1 MFQVYV
7 IVLKVYAYILLVI
20 FKPLRTNSLFTCRM
34 KELYLLRLIIIS
46 YFMFIMGLFNSSH
59 IGLPTFSALFL
70 YLSQLQL

>member
-1 MFQVYV
+1 MFVF
-7 IVLKVYAYILLVI
+7 VLKVCGYILLVL

-34 KELYLLRLIIIS
+34 KELYLLRLIIIIIS
-46 YFMFIMGLFNSSH
+46 YCIFITGLFNSSH